1 MDWILKG
8 IKFFFHISS
17 WDEIKKVL
25 SGEIAI
31 VHKYFGNGVYLI
43 FYLVALFF
51 LIIKRPDLRKVLLL
65 PVSIL
70 LFLFAFPKT
79 SHFIMSYMFEGG
91 SIYWR
96 YFWLLQ
102 IDLIIAAAV
111 VEMIGIKKK
120 HKGQILLVALGI
132 LIVSGSFIF
141 NQNNF
146 QKAENPYK
154 IPEEVVEICDLIKAD
169 AGESYL
175 LEDLTVAPAYLAG
188 WIRMYDGDI
197 CLLYGRYSS
206 YTYTKNE
213 DTEEINAYLSQKSG
227 SIENVFNKIEKN
239 KCTYLIVE
247 NNIEVQE
254 EAAARKYIL
263 LGETSHYL
271 LYKISI

>member
-8 IKFFFHISS
+8 IKSFFSISS
-17 WDEIKKVL
+17 WDEIGRIL
-25 SGEIAI
+25 SAEIAI
-31 VHKYFGNGVYLI
+31 VDKYFGKGVYFI
-43 FYLVALFF
+43 FYLTALFF
-51 LIIKRPDLRKVLLL
+51 LLKKRPDLKKILLL

-70 LFLFAFPKT
+70 LFLFLFPKT

-91 SIYWR
+91 NIYWR

-102 IDLIIAAAV
+102 INLIIAVAV
-111 VEMIGIKKK
+111 VEMIEIKKEK
-120 HKGQILLVALGI
+120 RGQRLLVILGI

-141 NQNNF
+141 NQDNF

-154 IPEEVVEICDLIKAD
+154 IPDEVVEICDLIKVD
-169 AGESYL
+169 AGEAYL
-175 LEDLTVAPAYLAG
+175 LEDLTVAPASLAG

-213 DTEEINAYLSQKSG
+213 DTEEIDEYLSQRSG
-227 SIENVFNKIEKN
+227 NVEDVLDKIEKN
-239 KCTYLIVE
+239 ECTYLIVQSDME
-247 NNIEVQE
+247 LQE
-254 EAAARKYIL
+254 EAEVREYIL

-271 LYKISI
+271 LYKIR